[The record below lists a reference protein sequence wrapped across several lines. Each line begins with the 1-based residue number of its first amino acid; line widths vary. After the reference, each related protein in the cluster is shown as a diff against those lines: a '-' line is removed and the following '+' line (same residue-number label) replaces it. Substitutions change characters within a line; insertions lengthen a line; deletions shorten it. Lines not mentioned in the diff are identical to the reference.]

1 MPSHPERPITQPL
14 FELGQLVATPAALA
28 ALGESNEEPLP
39 YIHRHVMG
47 DWSEMDLH
55 DQQANALAVREG
67 HRILSAYTLRNGQ
80 KIWLITEWDRSV
92 TTLLLPAG
100 Y

>member
-1 MPSHPERPITQPL
+1 MPSHPERPIPHPL

-28 ALGESNEEPLP
+28 VLTESNKEPLA
-39 YIHRHVMG
+39 YVHRHVCG

-55 DQQANALAVREG
+55 DQQENALAVRDG
-67 HRILSAYTLRNGQ
+67 HRILSAYTLRNGR
-80 KIWLITEWDRSV
+80 KLWLITEWDRSV
-92 TTLLLPAG
+92 TTLLLPED